1 MLPTRRHHQMP
12 GGGRVKRKAGSRTRR
27 EPLTKEVAA
36 NLQRPSDE
44 NLEVFFLCICNLSG
58 RRIFVLS
65 LRPVNLKSMR
75 SVKKLILMMVAML
88 SAVGMIAQDATYKF
102 TGQGLIKTV
111 VNENGTVEQ
120 YNVLKPIVLFKSKYE
135 LSTTNGE
142 ARFSVRHA
150 TLGTRGQISSKLS
163 YCYHIDFS
171 TENKITVLDLYARF
185 TPTGRWTITLGQQ
198 YHPLFNSWTVAP
210 NDVDYINRPFVG
222 KYFASSRDIG
232 ITAKYALKKE
242 GFPINL
248 EYGVYN
254 GSGINNPTWNGSMVQ
269 GGRVEFGSMKKGFRA
284 TAKYFSATNAQDSK
298 DLYWGVDMRYACD
311 AFKVES
317 EVMTKNISSERKVG
331 AGPVYEPGSLSAA
344 YVQAL
349 YKIKAKG
356 NTLKRIEPLLRW
368 DAMGYDMK
376 DRGFGVNRVTAG
388 LNFVLNTSYTSM
400 FRINYEQYF
409 NNSMDM
415 SALYKE
421 PHYNH
426 NKLSFELLL
435 YFL

>member
-1 MLPTRRHHQMP
+1 
-12 GGGRVKRKAGSRTRR
+12 
-27 EPLTKEVAA
+27 
-36 NLQRPSDE
+36 
-44 NLEVFFLCICNLSG
+44 
-58 RRIFVLS
+58 
-65 LRPVNLKSMR
+65 
-75 SVKKLILMMVAML
+75 MVAML
-88 SAVGMIAQDATYKF
+88 SAVGTMAQDATYKF
-102 TGQGLIKTV
+102 TSQGLIKTV
-111 VNENGTVEQ
+111 VNENGNVEQ

-135 LSTTNGE
+135 LSTTDGE

-150 TLGTRGQISSKLS
+150 TLGTRGQISKTLS

-171 TENKITVLDLYARF
+171 TENKITVLDLYARLA
-185 TPTGRWTITLGQQ
+185 PTDRWTFTLGQQ

-232 ITAKYALKKE
+232 FTAKYALKKE

-254 GSGINNPTWNGSMVQ
+254 GTSINNPTWNSSMVQ
-269 GGRVEFGSMKKGFRA
+269 GGRVEFGSVKKGFRA
-284 TAKYFSATNAQDSK
+284 TAKYFSSRNAQGAK
-298 DLYWGVDMRYACD
+298 DLYWGADLRYSCD

-317 EVMTKNISSERKVG
+317 EVMTKNMPSVDVCCTEPDKS
-331 AGPVYEPGSLSAA
+331 VYQPGTLSAA
-344 YVQAL
+344 YVQAM
-349 YKIKAKG
+349 YRVKIKG
-356 NTLKRIEPLLRW
+356 NSLKRIEPLLRW

-426 NKLSFELLL
+426 NKISFELLL

>member
-1 MLPTRRHHQMP
+1 MRFLKKLFLLVVTL
-12 GGGRVKRKAGSRTRR
+12 V
-27 EPLTKEVAA
+27 VAA
-36 NLQRPSDE
+36 VS
-44 NLEVFFLCICNLSG
+44 F
-58 RRIFVLS
+58 
-65 LRPVNLKSMR
+65 
-75 SVKKLILMMVAML
+75 
-88 SAVGMIAQDATYKF
+88 AQETSYKI
-102 TGQGLIKTV
+102 TGQGLIKSV
-111 VNENGTVEQ
+111 VNGNGTVEQ
-120 YNVLKPIVLFKSKYE
+120 YNVFKPIVLFKSKYE

-142 ARFSVRHA
+142 SRFSVRHA
-150 TLGTRGQISSKLS
+150 TLGARGEVSKYLS
-163 YCYHIDFS
+163 YCYHIDFC
-171 TENKITVLDLYARF
+171 TESKVTVLDLYARF
-185 TPTGRWTITLGQQ
+185 TPNQRWTFTIGQQ

-210 NDVDYINRPFVG
+210 NDVDYVNRPFVG

-317 EVMTKNISSERKVG
+317 EVMTKNIPSQDVCCTGK
-331 AGPVYEPGSLSAA
+331 PVYQPGTLSAVYA
-344 YVQAL
+344 QAM

-400 FRINYEQYF
+400 FRINFEQYF

>member
-1 MLPTRRHHQMP
+1 MRS
-12 GGGRVKRKAGSRTRR
+12 GRI
-27 EPLTKEVAA
+27 
-36 NLQRPSDE
+36 
-44 NLEVFFLCICNLSG
+44 FFLL
-58 RRIFVLS
+58 
-65 LRPVNLKSMR
+65 
-75 SVKKLILMMVAML
+75 LMTLL
-88 SAVGMIAQDATYKF
+88 SAAGLMAQDATFKF

-135 LSTTNGE
+135 LSTTDGE

-150 TLGTRGQISSKLS
+150 TLGTRGQISKTLS

-171 TENKITVLDLYARF
+171 TENKITVLDLYARLA
-185 TPTGRWTITLGQQ
+185 PTDRWTFTLGQQ

-222 KYFASSRDIG
+222 KYFASSRDLG
-232 ITAKYALKKE
+232 FTAKYALKKD

-254 GSGINNPTWNGSMVQ
+254 GSGINNPTWNSSLVQ
-269 GGRVEFGSMKKGFRA
+269 GGRVEFGSMKQGFRA
-284 TAKYFSATNAQDSK
+284 TAKYFSSRNAQDMK
-298 DLYWGVDMRYACD
+298 DLYWGADMRYTCD
-311 AFKVES
+311 AFKLET
-317 EVMTKNISSERKVG
+317 EVMTKNIPSQDICCSG
-331 AGPVYEPGSLSAA
+331 TGQPIYQPGSLSAA

-349 YKIKAKG
+349 FRLHTKG
-356 NTLKRIEPLLRW
+356 NTLKRIEPLVRW

-415 SALYKE
+415 SALYKD

>member
-1 MLPTRRHHQMP
+1 M
-12 GGGRVKRKAGSRTRR
+12 
-27 EPLTKEVAA
+27 EDE
-36 NLQRPSDE
+36 LQE
-44 NLEVFFLCICNLSG
+44 LVILSG
-58 RRIFVLS
+58 RKNFVLS
-65 LRPVNLKSMR
+65 LRPFN
-75 SVKKLILMMVAML
+75 
-88 SAVGMIAQDATYKF
+88 F
-102 TGQGLIKTV
+102 TSQGLIKSV

-120 YNVLKPIVLFKSKYE
+120 YNVFKPIVLFKSKYE
-135 LSTTNGE
+135 LSTTDGE
-142 ARFSVRHA
+142 GRFSVRHA
-150 TLGTRGQISSKLS
+150 TLGTRGQISKTLS

-171 TENKITVLDLYARF
+171 TENKITVLDLYARL
-185 TPTGRWTITLGQQ
+185 TPTDRWTFTLGQQ

-210 NDVDYINRPFVG
+210 NDVDYVNRPFVG

-232 ITAKYALKKE
+232 FTAKYALKKE

-254 GSGINNPTWNGSMVQ
+254 GTSINNPTWNSSMVQ
-269 GGRVEFGSMKKGFRA
+269 GGRVEFGSVKKGIRA
-284 TAKYFSATNAQDSK
+284 TAKFFSAKNAQDSK
-298 DLYWGVDMRYACD
+298 DLYWGADLRYACD
-311 AFKVES
+311 AFKVET
-317 EVMTKNISSERKVG
+317 EVVTKNIPSQDICIC
-331 AGPVYEPGSLSAA
+331 EPGTVVPYQPGTLSAA
-344 YVQAL
+344 YVQAM
-349 YKIKAKG
+349 YRVKTKG
-356 NTLKRIEPLLRW
+356 NSLKRIEPLLRW
-368 DAMGYDMK
+368 DAMGYDIM

>member
-1 MLPTRRHHQMP
+1 MR
-12 GGGRVKRKAGSRTRR
+12 
-27 EPLTKEVAA
+27 
-36 NLQRPSDE
+36 
-44 NLEVFFLCICNLSG
+44 FL
-58 RRIFVLS
+58 
-65 LRPVNLKSMR
+65 
-75 SVKKLILMMVAML
+75 KKLFLLVVTL
-88 SAVGMIAQDATYKF
+88 GVAVGAFAQETSFKF
-102 TGQGLIKTV
+102 TSQGLIKSV
-111 VNENGTVEQ
+111 VDENGTVEQ
-120 YNVLKPIVLFKSKYE
+120 YNVFKPIVLFKSKYE

-142 ARFSVRHA
+142 SRFSVRHA
-150 TLGTRGQISSKLS
+150 TLGARGEVSKYLS
-163 YCYHIDFS
+163 YCYHIDFC
-171 TENKITVLDLYARF
+171 TESKVTVLDLYARF

-210 NDVDYINRPFVG
+210 NDVDYVNRPFVG

-317 EVMTKNISSERKVG
+317 EVMTKNIPSQDVCCTGK
-331 AGPVYEPGSLSAA
+331 PVYQPGTLSAVYA
-344 YVQAL
+344 QAM

-400 FRINYEQYF
+400 FRINFEQYF